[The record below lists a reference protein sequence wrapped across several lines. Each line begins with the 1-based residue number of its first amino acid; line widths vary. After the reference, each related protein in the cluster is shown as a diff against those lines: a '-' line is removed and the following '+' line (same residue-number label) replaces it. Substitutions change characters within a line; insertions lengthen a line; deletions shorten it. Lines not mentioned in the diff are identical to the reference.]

1 MNKTAFYVLIALLLM
16 AGCSKVNDVTKPDTT
31 TTDFTDS
38 YADINDGSRDN
49 SFRKTNMKIVIRPV
63 NNAINT
69 YRLVIK
75 VDTILVDVDSKL
87 QYIDVP
93 ASAIVKAGL
102 SRQDPNNLDKDLVV
116 FAKEQLTFRREI
128 ENGYAVFVSDPFA
141 TDAKF
146 DYQLVNID
154 LSITMPSPVQ
164 PGAAITFTEAE
175 THMVLPNGR
184 TLIQNP
190 EPEKL
195 IVNVRNNGNANVQL
209 TISGDPARAVS
220 ATAVVRVRFNNN
232 GGAAPPPPPA
242 NVGALGEVLFNKN
255 TGVVVWRSSGNC
267 LGYLDEESGQWK
279 CTDAGFAGGL
289 MLYLFDNNGKVISSH
304 FIDDWQ
310 GETNF

>member
-1 MNKTAFYVLIALLLM
+1 MNKTVFYVLAAFLLL
-16 AGCSKVNDVTKPDTT
+16 AGCSKVNDVTKPATAT
-31 TTDFTDS
+31 EFTDS
-38 YADINDGSRDN
+38 YATINDGSRDN

-63 NNAINT
+63 NNAVNT

-75 VDTILVDVDSKL
+75 VDTVAIDIDNKL

-102 SRQDPNNLDKDLVV
+102 SKQDPNNLDKDLVV

-146 DYQLVNID
+146 DYQLVTVD
-154 LSITMPSPVQ
+154 LSIAIPSPVL

-184 TLIQNP
+184 TVIQNP

-195 IVNVRNNGNANVQL
+195 IVNVRNNGTTNLQL
-209 TISGDPARAVS
+209 AISGDPARAVS

-242 NVGALGEVLFNKN
+242 NVGALTEVMFNKN
-255 TGVVVWRSSGNC
+255 TGVVLWRASNNC
-267 LGYLDEESGQWK
+267 LGYLDEASGQWK
-279 CTDAGFAGGL
+279 CSDETTTGGL
-289 MLYLFDNNGKVISSH
+289 MLYLFDKNGKVISGH
-304 FIDDWQ
+304 YIDDWQ

>member
-1 MNKTAFYVLIALLLM
+1 MNKTVFYVLAALLLL
-16 AGCSKVNDVTKPDTT
+16 AGCSKLNDVTKPDTAT
-31 TTDFTDS
+31 EFTDS
-38 YADINDGSRDN
+38 YAVINDGSRDN

-63 NNAINT
+63 NNAVNT

-75 VDTILVDVDSKL
+75 VDTVAIDIDNKL

-102 SRQDPNNLDKDLVV
+102 SKQDPNNLDKDLVV

-146 DYQLVNID
+146 DYQLVNVD
-154 LSITMPSPVQ
+154 LSITIPSPVQ
-164 PGAAITFTEAE
+164 PGAAITFNEAE

-184 TLIQNP
+184 TVIQNP

-195 IVNVRNNGNANVQL
+195 IVNVRNNGTANLQL
-209 TISGDPARAVS
+209 AISGDPARTVS

-242 NVGALGEVLFNKN
+242 NVGALTEVMFNKN
-255 TGVVVWRSSGNC
+255 TGMVLWRASNNCIAYTDEASG
-267 LGYLDEESGQWK
+267 EWK
-279 CTDAGFAGGL
+279 CSDETTTGGL
-289 MLYLFDNNGKVISSH
+289 MLYLFDKNGKVISGH
-304 FIDDWQ
+304 YIDDWQ